1 MQIDFFFFHE
11 TIMKVKSLLLFLKRF
26 IFSARIEFFIYSFKY
41 KKTLHL
47 SASKIYCIDV

>member
-41 KKTLHL
+41 KKNI
-47 SASKIYCIDV
+47 AFECIKNLLY